1 MGSSSVDPWRSLAAA
16 PRSEP
21 VGQTVVRTP
30 NELKAEV
37 GGGRLDP
44 EAVAA
49 VIEASGGERVRLRPS
64 RPGSLSEREI
74 EVLRLMVHGLTNKQ
88 IAARL
93 YLSPKTVG
101 HHVEHIYNKIGVTS
115 RAAAALFAMETGLV

>member
-1 MGSSSVDPWRSLAAA
+1 MLSDRPHRPALQPDEA
-16 PRSEP
+16 
-21 VGQTVVRTP
+21 T

-37 GGGRLDP
+37 DAGRLDP
-44 EAVAA
+44 ESVAA
-49 VIEASGGERVRLRPS
+49 VIEASGGERVRLRPA

-101 HHVEHIYNKIGVTS
+101 HHVEHIYNKIGVSS
-115 RAAAALFAMETGLV
+115 RAAAALFSMETGLI